1 MSNDLP
7 PGYMTRHQRHMVQRK
22 QKRKS
27 SAMFV
32 LGAILLLVCIAATV
46 ALMARNKAPQTLA
59 DVEAGECFLGED
71 LGDLEVV
78 DCGSAHHGEVIA
90 IVGTD
95 GLGEEYPGEQEL
107 TTDRGSYCTVKLVE
121 YFGAT
126 PDVALANGI
135 ELRPVVPT
143 EEDWNDGQRDT
154 RCVAG
159 PIEDGTV
166 EGSIEGQGAEAAAA
180 APPAGG

>member
-1 MSNDLP
+1 
-7 PGYMTRHQRHMVQRK
+7 MTRHQRHMVQRK
-22 QKRKS
+22 EKRKS
-27 SAMFV
+27 RGMFV
-32 LGAILLLVCIAATV
+32 VGALLLLLCIGATIV
-46 ALMARNKAPQTLA
+46 LMARSKAPQTLA

-71 LGDLEVV
+71 LDDVEVV
-78 DCGSAHHGEVIA
+78 DCGAAHHGEVIA

-95 GLGEEYPGEQEL
+95 GLGEQYPGEEQL
-107 TTDRGSYCTVKLVE
+107 TTDRGNYCTVELVE

-159 PIEDGTV
+159 STDGDTV
-166 EGSIEGQGAEAAAA
+166 EGSIQGEGANA
-180 APPAGG
+180 APTAPPPGG